1 MEQGAQRNDRYAEGV
16 EGQDAVRSRR
26 WGVGGGLALEPQPT
40 RRSGERRGVWRRSGR
55 KKPGHK
61 RTWSIFILT
70 EHFLDGINQL
80 CSLRRSGN
88 RCQKDEMARSEDM
101 IL

>member
-70 EHFLDGINQL
+70 EHFLDGINQYVHCVGL
-80 CSLRRSGN
+80 ETVAKKTKWLEV
-88 RCQKDEMARSEDM
+88 KT
-101 IL
+101 